1 LAACIFKNFRIEPRW
16 VSALLGCKD
25 SEAALVQE
33 ITWEPARQKLAWL
46 AYAESINLFPDYLLA
61 SSKFETSHKIN
72 ALRAPKASAAK
83 PTDEKYAL
91 KPGAW
96 ISQDVVRG

>member
-1 LAACIFKNFRIEPRW
+1 MR
-16 VSALLGCKD
+16 
-25 SEAALVQE
+25 EAKKV
-33 ITWEPARQKLAWL
+33 
-46 AYAESINLFPDYLLA
+46 PDYLLA

-83 PTDEKYAL
+83 PIDEKYAL

-96 ISQDVVRG
+96 ISQDVARG